1 MGARDHAAWY
11 LRFFT
16 ETLNRFVSTQMRA
29 PPKWRVW
36 HLQYNRL
43 LDRQG
48 GGLEHGSQGE

>member
-36 HLQYNRL
+36 HLQYDRL

-48 GGLEHGSQGE
+48 GGLEHGPQGE